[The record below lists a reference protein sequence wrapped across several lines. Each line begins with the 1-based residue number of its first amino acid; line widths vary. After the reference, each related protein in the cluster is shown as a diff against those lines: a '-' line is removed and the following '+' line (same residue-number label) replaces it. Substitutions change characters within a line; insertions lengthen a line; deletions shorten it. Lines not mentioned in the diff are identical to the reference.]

1 MRLHVR
7 KLLKIKLMQ
16 RKNMIFLHEKFLGIH
31 IALQCPVFTGLL
43 TEVWENTATDNGF
56 GEAA

>member
-1 MRLHVR
+1 
-7 KLLKIKLMQ
+7 
-16 RKNMIFLHEKFLGIH
+16 MIFLHEKFLGIH